1 MAAGFSPSGRA
12 PLQGR
17 VSRPK
22 WPRASAPEVMLWTFP
37 APPSSPADSFPF
49 PCHPEQTRRSEAT
62 ERAVRDLHFS
72 VACHGPLLLGLS
84 ELRRRLGKG
93 TTAKPA
99 VSETFWEGHDFSR
112 ATNAQIQYRL

>member
-1 MAAGFSPSGRA
+1 MPHKCKSGPSGPRKPSEMAAGFSPGGHA
-12 PLQGR
+12 LDF
-17 VSRPK
+17 SRTPFK
-22 WPRASAPEVMLWTFP
+22 PCRFASLL
-37 APPSSPADSFPF
+37 F
-49 PCHPEQTRRSEAT
+49 PCHPEQTRRSAAT